1 MVRSIKKKKQSQ
13 KKSKAQKKEDGS
25 STKSMVPAKVWRP
38 GVDAME
44 EDEELQCD
52 PSAYDCLHALTVDWP
67 SLSFDILQDDLG
79 LTRKEF
85 PHTLYCV
92 SGTQADQASKNFIRI
107 MRLSNVSGRK
117 RKLVPEQ
124 LEDSENDSDSDEDED
139 DNENGLSKIPTLQ
152 LRLVAHQGSVNRI
165 RSMCQQPHICAT
177 WADNGFVQVWDFSAH
192 LNSLVASDPRVQTGA
207 AEIARQA
214 PLQIFNGHKDEGY
227 AMDWSRLTPG
237 KLVTGDCKRCIHL
250 WTPTTGGKW
259 VVDRN
264 PFTGHRDSVE
274 DLQWSPTED
283 HVFASC
289 SVDGRIAIWD
299 CRENNRAAAAYINA
313 HSTDVNVISWNRLAS
328 CMLASGSDD
337 GSFSIWDLRGIQR
350 QDFSPVAHFQYH
362 KKPITSIEWSPH
374 DMSVLAVSSSDNQL
388 TIWDFSLERDAEE
401 EDEFKLKVKD
411 QVNAP
416 EDLPPQLLFVHQ
428 GQKDLKELHW
438 HSQVPGMIMSTAAD
452 GFNVFI
458 PSNLEKTLAD

>member
-1 MVRSIKKKKQSQ
+1 MFFSL
-13 KKSKAQKKEDGS
+13 DG
-25 STKSMVPAKVWRP
+25 KRLQHKDVWRP

-52 PSAYDCLHALTVDWP
+52 PSAYDCLHAFSVDWP
-67 SLSFDILQDDLG
+67 SLSFDILRDDLG

-85 PHTLYCV
+85 PHTLYCA

-107 MRLSNVSGRK
+107 MRLSNISGRK

-124 LEDSENDSDSDEDED
+124 LEDNEDDSDADEDED
-139 DNENGLSKIPTLQ
+139 D
-152 LRLVAHQGSVNRI
+152 
-165 RSMCQQPHICAT
+165 
-177 WADNGFVQVWDFSAH
+177 D
-192 LNSLVASDPRVQTGA
+192 
-207 AEIARQA
+207 EI
-214 PLQIFNGHKDEGY
+214 
-227 AMDWSRLTPG
+227 
-237 KLVTGDCKRCIHL
+237 GDCKSCIHL

-259 VVDRN
+259 VIDRN
-264 PFTGHRDSVE
+264 PFTGHTASVE
-274 DLQWSPTED
+274 DLQWSPSED
-283 HVFASC
+283 NVFASC

-299 CRENNRAAAAYINA
+299 CRENNRSAAAYINA
-313 HSTDVNVISWNRLAS
+313 HSTDVNVISWNRL
-328 CMLASGSDD
+328 
-337 GSFSIWDLRGIQR
+337 R

-374 DMSVLAVSSSDNQL
+374 DMSVLSVSSSDNQL

-401 EDEFKLKVKD
+401 EDEFKAKVKD
-411 QVNAP
+411 QANAP

-438 HSQVPGMIMSTAAD
+438 HSQIPGMIMSTSAD